1 MTIKY
6 SVEFIADLDKIETI
20 YRDIL
25 FIPDSGKKLI
35 SGLLETCDKIEK
47 YPLIGIDL
55 KTKTDIENGYRFV
68 VYNNYLLF
76 YTVAEGI
83 PTMTRVLD
91 GRIDYLK
98 VLFNKTN
105 NQTD

>member
-47 YPLIGIDL
+47 FPLMGIDL
-55 KTKTDIENGYRFV
+55 KTKTNIENNYRFI
-68 VYNNYLLF
+68 VYNKYLLF
-76 YTVAEGI
+76 YTI
-83 PTMTRVLD
+83 TDDTPTMVRVLD
-91 GRIDYLK
+91 GRTDYLR
-98 VLFNKTN
+98 VLFSEE
-105 NQTD
+105 D